1 MYRNLEAELKRKQ
14 IRRIDLASELGL
26 ALSTVSEKMQ
36 GKSEFSLGTAVAIK
50 RMLGV
55 DMPIEVLFATS
66 TDDAETEGNITI
78 PQTTTAPT
86 KRNRVNDAA
95 TC

>member
-14 IRRIDLASELGL
+14 IRRIDLASRLGL

-66 TDDAETEGNITI
+66 TDDAEGNITI

>member
-14 IRRIDLASELGL
+14 IRRIDLANELGL

-36 GKSEFSLGTAVAIK
+36 GKSEFSLGTAMAIK

-55 DMPIEVLFATS
+55 DMPIEVLFATNTS
-66 TDDAETEGNITI
+66 EEEANEIT
-78 PQTTTAPT
+78 QTTTA
-86 KRNRVNDAA
+86 
-95 TC
+95 